1 MDILPG
7 LGRSFS
13 DKEVASFL
21 GVDVRLVRRFFHS
34 LGGIRLGK
42 KYIFFEEALANAI
55 QRQIRSMDRSG
66 SDQWFE
72 KKASLQDQKRGFGV
86 GRTTKERSVSIVD
99 RHSII
104 T

>member
-1 MDILPG
+1 MNALPG

-13 DKEVASFL
+13 DKDVASFL
-21 GVDVRLVRRFFHS
+21 GVDVRLVRRFAHF

-42 KYIFFEEALANAI
+42 KYIFFEEALVNAI
-55 QRQIRSMDRSG
+55 QRQIGSMDRPG
-66 SDQWFE
+66 SNQWFE
-72 KKASLQDQKRGFGV
+72 EKASLQDQKRGFGV
-86 GRTTKERSVSIVD
+86 GRATKERAVSIVD